1 MAKFVQNLSSALFL
15 NGASSGV
22 GEIPYVRAV
31 EGRIWG
37 IEPAPFLRAQCPECE
52 MLPAYLRLRSLRV
65 LHSRSGTVQFFKREG
80 RTMLDGIFPHR
91 FPFVMQPA
99 YLHFFSELFQFIGY
113 LVDQYVVAFG
123 FCRFAE
129 E

>member
-1 MAKFVQNLSSALFL
+1 
-15 NGASSGV
+15 
-22 GEIPYVRAV
+22 
-31 EGRIWG
+31 
-37 IEPAPFLRAQCPECE
+37 

-65 LHSRSGTVQFFKREG
+65 IHSRSGTVQFFKREG